1 MGPLGPKGKKPKK
14 GGKGGGKNVTVEP
27 LKAETD
33 TKKLQEFCCG
43 LNIWS
48 EKAAEIF
55 NIKEEDKEAFLW
67 DPKLLLDINKLS
79 LEDIDPDK
87 NPELYW
93 KKYELEK
100 ERAFD
105 FYNDGKLWLEADK
118 PHPGK
123 INFISKFPGIEIKPR
138 PEKLKVKI
146 IRSAPYANQ

>member
-55 NIKEEDKEAFLW
+55 NIKEEDKEAFLSDPKLKAKEEYPDWLW
-67 DPKLLLDINKLS
+67 DPELLLDINKLS
-79 LEDIDPDK
+79 LEDIDLD
-87 NPELYW
+87 
-93 KKYELEK
+93 
-100 ERAFD
+100 
-105 FYNDGKLWLEADK
+105 NDGKLWLEADK

-138 PEKLKVKI
+138 PEKFKVKI